1 MSRIHFRSVLLPRVP
16 NLVTA
21 TVYMSTRPK
30 KGCCNSAS
38 CSSGSQIPWK
48 PRSQRTRSP
57 TVHGSAGGAHL
68 DWLVAVG
75 GEVLGGNANDES
87 APEANSDTEEHVPVL
102 DDAVRLVS
110 EDASELGG
118 QRIVA
123 DGKHHLPDMHAT
135 LQRFSS
141 PSEFHTSDEH
151 VSTQTLCCTTAGRI
165 DTEL

>member
-1 MSRIHFRSVLLPRVP
+1 MEVARGQVI
-16 NLVTA
+16 
-21 TVYMSTRPK
+21 STL
-30 KGCCNSAS
+30 
-38 CSSGSQIPWK
+38 
-48 PRSQRTRSP
+48 
-57 TVHGSAGGAHL
+57 HGSAGGAHL

-87 APEANSDTEEHVPVL
+87 APEANRNTEEHVPVL

-123 DGKHHLPDMHAT
+123 DGKHHLPGMHAN

-141 PSEFHTSDEH
+141 PLNFHTCDEH

-165 DTEL
+165 DAEL